1 MEDRMD
7 IDKITMCLKGNTK
20 ILLNKSDG
28 KRIIAGYANVA
39 IVDQEN
45 QYIPLA
51 VLQKG
56 IQSLL
61 ADSSYA
67 NLMIMHKNI
76 QIGKIIP
83 TYGKYKTGVDSKGLF
98 IVCEIR
104 KDIKVADEIWGMI
117 LKKEISGF
125 SIGCEVL
132 LSHKVCDEKECVTVL
147 DKINIFE
154 VSVCTEPVNQ
164 KSGFSVI
171 SKSEYEKFRLDSNML
186 NVDNIGKSMEEVIK
200 KDAVPC
206 TDCAQPVELSIEER
220 LESLEQKMMEFLEM
234 AKKKPEE
241 EKVPPAPCQKAEE
254 LAKPPVPPVDPNAP
268 PVQDPNKPPQEQP
281 QDKPPEKPAWSS
293 EEDMAMFML
302 DYIIKNPK
310 SSAQD
315 VAKAWMKMKGKTR
328 EIQNAV
334 PEPVPTQEPLMESL
348 MKKVDTLSEKLS
360 KLDYTEEL
368 KSSLK
373 VRDDAI
379 QALEKKIEIIT
390 KSKEPEKKQEQEIK
404 TVQSNKEPVL
414 EKDEPIHIKDGIV
427 TSSEFM

>member
-1 MEDRMD
+1 MEDRMED
-7 IDKITMCLKGNTK
+7 RINICLKGNTK

-76 QIGKIIP
+76 QIGKIIDS
-83 TYGKYKTGVDSKGLF
+83 YGKHKTGVDAKGLF

-132 LSHKVCDEKECVTVL
+132 LSHKVCDNKECVTVL

-164 KSGFSVI
+164 KSGFVVI
-171 SKSEYEKFRLDSNML
+171 SKSQYEKLEGNML
-186 NVDNIGKSMEEVIK
+186 NVNDIKVSMVEEIK
-200 KDAVPC
+200 KEEAPC
-206 TDCAQPVELSIEER
+206 PECVELSIEER
-220 LESLEQKMMEFLEM
+220 LEALEKKMMEFFDT
-234 AKKKPEE
+234 AKKQEESTPPVQEVKATIPVVTEVKAPEPLPFPPEEEEKPTEEKPEE
-241 EKVPPAPCQKAEE
+241 E
-254 LAKPPVPPVDPNAP
+254 
-268 PVQDPNKPPQEQP
+268 
-281 QDKPPEKPAWSS
+281 
-293 EEDMAMFML
+293 DMAIFML
-302 DYIIKNPK
+302 DYIVKNPK

-315 VAKAWMKMKGKTR
+315 IAKAWIKSKRK
-328 EIQNAV
+328 AV
-334 PEPVPTQEPLMESL
+334 EAKAEPAPLPQEPLMESL

-360 KLDYTEEL
+360 KLDYAEEL
-368 KSSLK
+368 KGSLK
-373 VRDDAI
+373 ARDDAI
-379 QALEKKIEIIT
+379 QALEKKVELLT
-390 KSKEPEKKQEQEIK
+390 KAKEPEIK
-404 TVQSNKEPVL
+404 TEEKPKVTEEKKVESEMKTLQVPKEPEMIL
-414 EKDEPIHIKDGIV
+414 ESPITIKDGVV
-427 TSSEFM
+427 TSSDFM